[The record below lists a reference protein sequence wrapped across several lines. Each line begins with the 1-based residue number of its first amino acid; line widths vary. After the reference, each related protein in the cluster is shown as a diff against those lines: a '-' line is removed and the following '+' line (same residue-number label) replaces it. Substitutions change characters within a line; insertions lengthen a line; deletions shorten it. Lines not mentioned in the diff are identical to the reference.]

1 MKPETA
7 KRLLDAERAC
17 QELQTFTVNTEK
29 SAYLADRGLMLIVQK
44 LIEIVGEALRQA
56 EITDPKLS
64 DSIPDLRQII
74 GTRNRT
80 IHLYAEVDYTLLW
93 DIVQSEI
100 PMLQVRI
107 QELLKHAPEP

>member
-1 MKPETA
+1 MKPKTA

-64 DSIPDLRQII
+64 DSIPDLRQVI

-80 IHLYAEVDYTLLW
+80 IHLYAEVDYALL
-93 DIVQSEI
+93 
-100 PMLQVRI
+100 
-107 QELLKHAPEP
+107 

>member
-17 QELQTFTVNTEK
+17 QELRTFTANTEK
-29 SAYLADRGLMLIVQK
+29 SAYLNDRGLMLIVQK

-56 EITDPKLS
+56 EITDPNLS
-64 DSIPDLRQII
+64 DHIPDLRQII

-80 IHLYAEVDYTLLW
+80 IHLYAEVDYALLW
-93 DIVQSEI
+93 DIVQAEI
-100 PMLQVRI
+100 PMLQLRL
-107 QELLKHAPEP
+107 QELLEHAPDP